1 MSRILV
7 DSSVW
12 ISFFKGRELSRILM
26 PLIDSNRI
34 CTNDL
39 ILAELVPLLALKH
52 ENHLIE
58 LLGHIEKIQLEIDW
72 QQLIF
77 MQSENLKNGINKVG
91 LPDLIIIQNAVDS
104 DSLLFTFDRHF
115 ELMKD
120 LFGLKLYI

>member
-1 MSRILV
+1 
-7 DSSVW
+7 
-12 ISFFKGRELSRILM
+12 M